1 MRRPVTLATLT
12 ISGMRSVHCARAVW
26 TALAGVEG
34 VLTADVVVGS
44 AELEHDGR
52 ATREAIAA
60 AVALVG
66 YELVGVEE
74 RGRQL
79 PVL

>member
-1 MRRPVTLATLT
+1 MPPVTLATLA

-26 TALAGVEG
+26 TTLAGVEG

-60 AVALVG
+60 AIEMVG
-66 YELVGVEE
+66 YELVEFTE
-74 RGRQL
+74 RRRQL

>member
-1 MRRPVTLATLT
+1 MSPPVIPATLT
-12 ISGMRSVHCARAVW
+12 IAGMRSVHCARAVW

-44 AELEHDGR
+44 AEVEHDGR
-52 ATREAIAA
+52 ATREAFAA
-60 AVALVG
+60 AVELVG

-74 RGRQL
+74 RRRQL

>member
-1 MRRPVTLATLT
+1 MPRRHVSILT

-26 TALAGVEG
+26 TSLAGVEG
-34 VLTADVVVGS
+34 VRTAEVVVGS
-44 AELEHDGR
+44 AEVEHDGR
-52 ATREAIAA
+52 PTREAFAA

-66 YELVGVEE
+66 YELAGVTEQ
-74 RGRQL
+74 RRQL